1 MLNATPTPIT
11 PPRVPLIDPRTGLID
26 RSWYMFFLS
35 LFQAAQIGEDPAP
48 NASSLIAPYDAALA
62 AVAQEAQTL
71 PVQQHII
78 PQDVAEPPITP
89 YSPQDVIEMV
99 RPDLVLPDQDLGPR
113 AELGVLA
120 AQNTVDL
127 AAQVTGILAVPNGG
141 TGRATGTTA
150 YALIA
155 TGATATGVQQTLAN
169 GATTEVLVGGGVSA
183 LPVWTTATG
192 SGAPVR
198 ATSPTLVTPL
208 LGTPQSGD
216 FSTGTFT
223 WPTFNQST
231 TGNAAKLAT
240 SPNEYAFTGAD
251 VASGASVATF
261 SSTVPTGSSPST
273 NKWMEVI
280 IDTTSWWIP
289 IWSK

>member
-1 MLNATPTPIT
+1 MLNATPIPIT

-26 RSWYMFFLS
+26 RAWYMFFLS

-48 NASSLIAPYDAALA
+48 NASSLIASYDAALA

-71 PVQQHII
+71 PVQQQII
-78 PQDVAEPPITP
+78 SQDVADPARADSE
-89 YSPQDVIEMV
+89 
-99 RPDLVLPDQDLGPR
+99 
-113 AELGVLA
+113 AELNALR
-120 AQNTVDL
+120 QELQTLPPSVDL
-127 AAQVTGILAVPNGG
+127 PHNSLQGLNDGDYKHLTAAEYTG
-141 TGRATGTTA
+141 TG
-150 YALIA
+150 
-155 TGATATGVQQTLAN
+155 TGVF
-169 GATTEVLVGGGVSA
+169 
-183 LPVWTTATG
+183 
-192 SGAPVR
+192 VR
-198 ATSPTLVTPL
+198 KTSPALVTPI

-240 SPNEYAFTGAD
+240 SPNTYSFSGVNVT
-251 VASGASVATF
+251 SGASVATF

>member
-26 RSWYMFFLS
+26 RAWYMFFLS

-48 NASSLIAPYDAALA
+48 NASSLIASYDAALA

-71 PVQQHII
+71 PVQQQII
-78 PQDVAEPPITP
+78 SQDVADPARADSE
-89 YSPQDVIEMV
+89 
-99 RPDLVLPDQDLGPR
+99 
-113 AELGVLA
+113 AELNALR
-120 AQNTVDL
+120 QELQTLPPSVDL
-127 AAQVTGILAVPNGG
+127 PHNSLSGLNDGDYKHLTAAEYTG
-141 TGRATGTTA
+141 TG
-150 YALIA
+150 
-155 TGATATGVQQTLAN
+155 TGVF
-169 GATTEVLVGGGVSA
+169 
-183 LPVWTTATG
+183 
-192 SGAPVR
+192 VR
-198 ATSPTLVTPL
+198 KTSPALVTPI

-223 WPTFNQST
+223 WPTFNQGT

-240 SPNEYAFTGAD
+240 SPNEYAFTGVD

>member
-1 MLNATPTPIT
+1 MPNPSATPTPIT
-11 PPRVPLIDPRTGLID
+11 PPRVPLIDERTGLID

-35 LFQAAQIGEDPAP
+35 LFKAAQGEDNPVP
-48 NASSLIAPYDAALA
+48 DTHSLLSSYDAALA
-62 AVAQEAQTL
+62 AVAQEAQTQ
-71 PVQQHII
+71 PVQQQII
-78 PQDVAEPPITP
+78 L
-89 YSPQDVIEMV
+89 QDVIEMV

-113 AELGVLA
+113 NELGVLA

-127 AAQVTGILAVPNGG
+127 ANQVTGILPVPNGG

-150 YALIA
+150 YSLVA

-169 GATTEVLVGGGVSA
+169 GATTELLVGGGASA
-183 LPVWTTATG
+183 LPVWATATG
-192 SGAPVR
+192 TGTPVR

-208 LGTPQSGD
+208 LGTPQSGN

-223 WPTFNQST
+223 WPTFNQNT
-231 TGNAAKLAT
+231 TGKAAKLFT
-240 SPNEYAFTGAD
+240 SPNEYAFTGVD

-261 SSTVPTGSSPST
+261 SSTVPTGSSAST

>member
-35 LFQAAQIGEDPAP
+35 LFSAAQGEDNPAP
-48 NASSLIAPYDAALA
+48 NASSLIASYDAALA

-71 PVQQHII
+71 PVQQQYA

-99 RPDLVLPDQDLGPR
+99 RPDLT
-113 AELGVLA
+113 AELA
-120 AQNTVDL
+120 ALRQEVELLPAPIIPLPTTD
-127 AAQVTGILAVPNGG
+127 AV
-141 TGRATGTTA
+141 
-150 YALIA
+150 
-155 TGATATGVQQTLAN
+155 TAT
-169 GATTEVLVGGGVSA
+169 
-183 LPVWTTATG
+183 
-192 SGAPVR
+192 
-198 ATSPTLVTPL
+198 
-208 LGTPQSGD
+208 
-216 FSTGTFT
+216 
-223 WPTFNQST
+223 
-231 TGNAAKLAT
+231 KLIT

>member
-26 RSWYMFFLS
+26 RAWYMFFLS

-48 NASSLIAPYDAALA
+48 NASSLIASYDAALA

-71 PVQQHII
+71 PVQQQII
-78 PQDVAEPPITP
+78 SQDVADPARADSE
-89 YSPQDVIEMV
+89 
-99 RPDLVLPDQDLGPR
+99 
-113 AELGVLA
+113 AELNALR
-120 AQNTVDL
+120 QELQTLPPSVDL
-127 AAQVTGILAVPNGG
+127 PHNSLSGLNDGDYNHLTAAEYTG
-141 TGRATGTTA
+141 TG
-150 YALIA
+150 
-155 TGATATGVQQTLAN
+155 TGVF
-169 GATTEVLVGGGVSA
+169 
-183 LPVWTTATG
+183 
-192 SGAPVR
+192 VR
-198 ATSPTLVTPL
+198 KTSPALVTPI

-223 WPTFNQST
+223 WPTFNQGT

-240 SPNEYAFTGAD
+240 SPNEYAFTGVD

>member
-1 MLNATPTPIT
+1 M
-11 PPRVPLIDPRTGLID
+11 PLIDPRTGLID
-26 RSWYMFFLS
+26 RAWYMFFLS

-48 NASSLIAPYDAALA
+48 NASSLIASYDAALA

-71 PVQQHII
+71 PVQQQII
-78 PQDVAEPPITP
+78 SQDVADPARADSE
-89 YSPQDVIEMV
+89 
-99 RPDLVLPDQDLGPR
+99 
-113 AELGVLA
+113 AELNALR
-120 AQNTVDL
+120 QELQTLPPSVDL
-127 AAQVTGILAVPNGG
+127 PHNSLQGLNDGDYKHLTAAEYTG
-141 TGRATGTTA
+141 TG
-150 YALIA
+150 
-155 TGATATGVQQTLAN
+155 TGVF
-169 GATTEVLVGGGVSA
+169 
-183 LPVWTTATG
+183 
-192 SGAPVR
+192 VR
-198 ATSPTLVTPL
+198 KTSPALVTPI

-240 SPNEYAFTGAD
+240 SPNTYSFSGVNVT
-251 VASGASVATF
+251 SGASVATF

>member
-11 PPRVPLIDPRTGLID
+11 PPRVPLIDQRTGLID
-26 RSWYMFFLS
+26 RAWYMFFLS

-48 NASSLIAPYDAALA
+48 NASSLIASYDAALA

-71 PVQQHII
+71 PVQQQII
-78 PQDVAEPPITP
+78 SQDVADPARADSE
-89 YSPQDVIEMV
+89 
-99 RPDLVLPDQDLGPR
+99 
-113 AELGVLA
+113 AELNALR
-120 AQNTVDL
+120 QELQTLPPSVDL
-127 AAQVTGILAVPNGG
+127 PHNSLSGLNDGDYKHLTAAEYTG
-141 TGRATGTTA
+141 TG
-150 YALIA
+150 
-155 TGATATGVQQTLAN
+155 TGVF
-169 GATTEVLVGGGVSA
+169 
-183 LPVWTTATG
+183 
-192 SGAPVR
+192 VR
-198 ATSPTLVTPL
+198 KTSPALVTPI

-223 WPTFNQST
+223 WPIFNQST

-240 SPNEYAFTGAD
+240 SPNEYAFTGVD